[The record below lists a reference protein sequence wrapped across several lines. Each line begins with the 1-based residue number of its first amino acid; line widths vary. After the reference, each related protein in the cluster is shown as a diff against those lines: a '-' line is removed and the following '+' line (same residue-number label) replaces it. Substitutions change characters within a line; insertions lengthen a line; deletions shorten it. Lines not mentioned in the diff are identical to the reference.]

1 MINLTLLA
9 ERGFPISLDRLDD
22 LKVDPRTLSE
32 RGVRFVKVSGELLL
46 RRGGDS
52 ANQIHPA
59 DLADLLARFGID
71 LVADRI
77 ENEALVVDLLDYDV
91 RYGQGFLFSAPRPI
105 RSEVLQNDL
114 IAERYAAPPPEP
126 IVGASAIAQI
136 ARKIG

>member
-1 MINLTLLA
+1 VLEFSQTLFRTLGPAEQINLAQLA

-71 LVADRI
+71 LVSDRI
-77 ENEALVVDLLDYDV
+77 ENEALVVDLLDYDL
-91 RYGQGFLFSAPRPI
+91 RY
-105 RSEVLQNDL
+105 
-114 IAERYAAPPPEP
+114 
-126 IVGASAIAQI
+126 
-136 ARKIG
+136 

>member
-1 MINLTLLA
+1 M
-9 ERGFPISLDRLDD
+9 DD

-32 RGVRFVKVSGELLL
+32 RGIRFIKVAGDLLL
-46 RRGGDS
+46 QRGGENTS
-52 ANQIHPA
+52 EVHPA

-105 RSEVLQNDL
+105 RSEILQSDL
-114 IAERYAAPPPEP
+114 AAERREAAPAP
-126 IVGASAIAQI
+126 VMGASAIAQI
-136 ARKIG
+136 ARKIS